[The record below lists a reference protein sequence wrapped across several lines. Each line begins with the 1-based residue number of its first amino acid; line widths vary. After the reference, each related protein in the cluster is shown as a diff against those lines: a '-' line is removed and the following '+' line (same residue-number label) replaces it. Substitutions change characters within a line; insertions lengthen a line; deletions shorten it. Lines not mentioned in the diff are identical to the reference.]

1 MKRRA
6 FLQVGAA
13 LAGGTAAW
21 HGATEPA
28 VGGDPETAAP
38 TTVLVTSAQ
47 VPSMRRLADGLAERF
62 AVRLTAPEPVSTELP
77 FTQSELE
84 PGEALDALVREVG
97 TIVVA
102 GPPTAAEDEFQQ
114 VDAGPRQLFHLLH
127 AAASA
132 GVRRVIYLS
141 SLELVSGYDPAY
153 MVDEDWRPW
162 GEIDRGYLPLQL
174 GEFCCRE
181 FARERKLQVVVL
193 RLGSLVTPETEP
205 PAEER
210 QVVLQERDLL
220 QAVRQAIEAESPFDA
235 RGLQAWSV
243 IHILSHAPD
252 NRFPLQRARRLLGY
266 EPQSG

>member
-21 HGATEPA
+21 RAAEPA
-28 VGGDPETAAP
+28 VCSAEEAATG

-47 VPSMRRLADGLAERF
+47 LGSMRRLGAGLAERF
-62 AVRLTAPEPVSTELP
+62 AIRLTAAEAVDTELP
-77 FTQSELE
+77 FTASPLE
-84 PGEALDALVREVG
+84 PGEALDALVQGVQ
-97 TIVVA
+97 TIVHA
-102 GPPTAAEDEFQQ
+102 GPPGTPENEVEQ

-127 AAASA
+127 AAHAA

-141 SLELVSGYDPAY
+141 SIELVSGYDPAY
-153 MVDEDWRPW
+153 LVDEDWRPW
-162 GEIDRGYLPLQL
+162 GEINRGYLPVQL
-174 GEFCCRE
+174 NEFTCRE

-193 RLGSLVTPETEP
+193 RLGTLVTPDEPRPTEDP
-205 PAEER
+205 PAW
-210 QVVLQERDLL
+210 LDERDLL
-220 QAVRQAIEAESPFDA
+220 HAVRRAIEAESPFDA

-243 IHILSHAPD
+243 IHILSRAPG

-266 EPQSG
+266 EPQFG